1 MFRDPFGS
9 KRIETDRGCK
19 GRKRTRECAAARR
32 MGKKGTRPAAAGSK
46 ASTERSGGSK
56 KRSRAD
62 AQQENDREA
71 RAQTLGELKRIIEA
85 SGIRQVREAAFKANE
100 FRDLLGHWQTR
111 LRGLGV
117 TQERDGLCFP
127 KSAKIAFDMGTQQ
140 GGAACKHTVE
150 YWKTKDPLAAAYETM
165 LSKVRHRNEKVK
177 LSGPN
182 LARSDFGAKS
192 EEMPLMVRGGGLRTA
207 VKTSAAVELLVGPR
221 SDTPAHREWGPM
233 SWHGRFGRADVNVCR
248 GAGKL
253 P

>member
-9 KRIETDRGCK
+9 KRIETDRGRK

-32 MGKKGTRPAAAGSK
+32 MGKKGTLSAAAGSK

-140 GGAACKHTVE
+140 GGAAAVRPLFSQYVPSLRASCGIPRQTNGVP
-150 YWKTKDPLAAAYETM
+150 WRSARQPLAGTCP
-165 LSKVRHRNEKVK
+165 SIRR
-177 LSGPN
+177 
-182 LARSDFGAKS
+182 KS
-192 EEMPLMVRGGGLRTA
+192 
-207 VKTSAAVELLVGPR
+207 
-221 SDTPAHREWGPM
+221 RE
-233 SWHGRFGRADVNVCR
+233 RRQ
-248 GAGKL
+248 
-253 P
+253 

>member
-9 KRIETDRGCK
+9 KRIETDRGPK

-62 AQQENDREA
+62 AQQESDREA

-85 SGIRQVREAAFKANE
+85 AGIRQVREAAFKANE

-150 YWKTKDPLAAAYETM
+150 YWKTKDPLAAAYDTM
-165 LSKVRHRNEKVK
+165 LSKVTAQRDALRAK
-177 LSGPN
+177 LGSADSETYAD
-182 LARSDFGAKS
+182 LGAF
-192 EEMPLMVRGGGLRTA
+192 P
-207 VKTSAAVELLVGPR
+207 AAHA
-221 SDTPAHREWGPM
+221 AH
-233 SWHGRFGRADVNVCR
+233 S
-248 GAGKL
+248 K
-253 P
+253 

>member
-46 ASTERSGGSK
+46 ASTERSGGAK

-140 GGAACKHTVE
+140 GGAACKHTAE
-150 YWKTKDPLAAAYETM
+150 YWKTKDPLAAAYKTM
-165 LSKVRHRNEKVK
+165 LSKVTAQRDALR
-177 LSGPN
+177 GDPDA
-182 LARSDFGAKS
+182 ARPTPPRQHARQPS
-192 EEMPLMVRGGGLRTA
+192 PRRGCPR
-207 VKTSAAVELLVGPR
+207 VPR
-221 SDTPAHREWGPM
+221 S
-233 SWHGRFGRADVNVCR
+233 RFGRATEKARRRLLFTCC
-248 GAGKL
+248 L
-253 P
+253 LCS